1 MKVSVL
7 MTLVL
12 TVSAGIAVAAGDP
25 AAGKAVYD
33 KTCKTCHG
41 ATGTANPNIAKM
53 MKVDIKD
60 LGSPEIQKMSDADF
74 KSLQTNAIPS
84 LYGVIGFA
92 ALNKKDS
99 ATALL
104 YPCQCR
110 SCGVLP
116 GRA

>member
-12 TVSAGIAVAAGDP
+12 TVSTGIAVAAGDP

-41 ATGTANPNIAKM
+41 ATGVANPNIAKM

-74 KSLQTNAIPS
+74 KTTITEGHGKMKPVKSIAGTDIDNVVAYVRSL
-84 LYGVIGFA
+84 
-92 ALNKKDS
+92 KK
-99 ATALL
+99 
-104 YPCQCR
+104 
-110 SCGVLP
+110 
-116 GRA
+116 

>member
-1 MKVSVL
+1 MKVTVL

-33 KTCKTCHG
+33 KSCKTCHG
-41 ATGTANPNIAKM
+41 ATGVANPNIAKM

-74 KSLQTNAIPS
+74 KTTITEGKGKMKPVKSVAGKDIDNVVAYVRSL
-84 LYGVIGFA
+84 
-92 ALNKKDS
+92 KK
-99 ATALL
+99 
-104 YPCQCR
+104 
-110 SCGVLP
+110 
-116 GRA
+116 

>member
-1 MKVSVL
+1 MKVTAL

-25 AAGKAVYD
+25 AAGKAVFD

-41 ATGTANPNIAKM
+41 ATGVANPNIAKM

-74 KSLQTNAIPS
+74 KTTITEGKGKMKPVKSVAGKDIDNVVAYVRSL
-84 LYGVIGFA
+84 
-92 ALNKKDS
+92 KK
-99 ATALL
+99 
-104 YPCQCR
+104 
-110 SCGVLP
+110 
-116 GRA
+116 